1 MMDKNYLLLEN
12 QLCFP
17 IYAVSRMI
25 TRAYQPYLEKLNL
38 TYPQYLVMLV
48 LWEKSPKSVSEIGE
62 LLYLNS
68 NTLTP
73 ILKKLTNKGFVE
85 KQRSQEDE
93 RKVFISIIKKG
104 EELKILAEKIPLQM
118 VDDIN
123 IPIET
128 IEEMKNSMW
137 NFLKEIKK

>member
-1 MMDKNYLLLEN
+1 MKEDYLLLEN

-25 TRAYQPYLEKLNL
+25 TRVYQPYLDKINL

-48 LWEKSPKSVSEIGE
+48 LWENSPKSVNEIGK

-73 ILKKLTNKGFVE
+73 ILKKLTNKGFVV
-85 KQRSQEDE
+85 KQRSKEDE
-93 RKVFISIIKKG
+93 RKVYISLTEEG
-104 EELKILAEKIPLQM
+104 EELKIIAEKIPLEM
-118 VDDIN
+118 ANEIK

-137 NFLKEIKK
+137 NFLKQIEK